1 MSIHRIPGLS
11 SRAAILAT
19 VCGSLV
25 GGSFACAPALPP
37 KELVA
42 ARAEYAQAATGDT
55 ARRKPAELHVAKEAL
70 DHAER
75 TFSDTGESQASA
87 DDGYLALCS
96 VQMAESLSVAAAWD
110 EQRTD
115 GERQIGV
122 TKDGMIETGGAKLKA
137 AEGTIVAGDAALSRS
152 KDQTK
157 AAKLTAEQEKQGRLA
172 AEQKATD
179 AMEALSRSL
188 ATKHDER
195 GTVITISG
203 GVLFVTGKADLLPG
217 AKAQLDLVGDA
228 LKVQAEHH
236 FTVEGHTDTQGTDA
250 INDDLS
256 QRRADAV
263 RDYLIVRGV
272 AADAISSKGY
282 GSHRAVADN
291 KTVEGRA
298 MNRRVEIV
306 VGAK

>member
-1 MSIHRIPGLS
+1 MSTETISTFS
-11 SRAAILAT
+11 SRGALLALLCGAFVT
-19 VCGSLV
+19 GSL
-25 GGSFACAPALPP
+25 ACATAMPP

-42 ARAEYAQAATGDT
+42 ARAEYAQAASGDT

-70 DHAER
+70 DRAER
-75 TFSDTGESQASA
+75 TFADTGESQAAA

-96 VQMAESLSVAAAWD
+96 VQTAESLSVAAAWD
-110 EQRTD
+110 EQRAD
-115 GERQIGV
+115 GEKQIGI
-122 TKDGMIETGGAKLKA
+122 TKDSMIAEGGAKLKV
-137 AEGTIVAGDAALSRS
+137 AEGSLAAGDAALAKSE
-152 KDQTK
+152 DQTK
-157 AAKLTAEQEKQGRLA
+157 AAKLTAEQEKAGRLA
-172 AEQKATD
+172 AEKKASD

-217 AKAQLDLVGDA
+217 AKAQLDLVADA

-236 FTVEGHTDTQGTDA
+236 FTVEGYTDSQGTDA
-250 INDDLS
+250 INDELS
-256 QRRADAV
+256 QHRADAV

-272 AADAISSKGY
+272 APDAITAKGF
-282 GSHRAVADN
+282 GSRRAIADN

>member
-1 MSIHRIPGLS
+1 MSTDRIATLS
-11 SRAAILAT
+11 SRSALLAI

-25 GGSFACAPALPP
+25 TGSLACATALPP

-42 ARAEYAQAATGDT
+42 ARAEYTQAATGDT
-55 ARRKPAELHVAKEAL
+55 AKRKPAELHVAREAL
-70 DHAER
+70 DRAER
-75 TFSDTGESQASA
+75 TFADQGASQASA
-87 DDGYLALCS
+87 DDAYLALCS
-96 VQMAESLSVAAAWD
+96 VQTAESLSVAAAWD
-110 EQRTD
+110 ERRAD
-115 GERQIGV
+115 GEKQIGL
-122 TKDGMIETGGAKLKA
+122 TKDGMIEAGGTKLKA
-137 AEGTIVAGDAALSRS
+137 AEGSIAAGDVALARS

-157 AAKLTAEQEKQGRLA
+157 AAKLTAEQEKAGRLA
-172 AEQKATD
+172 AEQKASD
-179 AMEALSRSL
+179 AMDALSRSL
-188 ATKHDER
+188 ATKHDDR

-203 GVLFVTGKADLLPG
+203 GVLFITGKADLLPG
-217 AKAQLDLVGDA
+217 AKAQLDLVADA
-228 LKVQAEHH
+228 LMAQAEHH
-236 FTVEGHTDTQGTDA
+236 FTVEGHTDSQGTDA

-272 AADAISSKGY
+272 AADAISAKGY
-282 GSHRAVADN
+282 GSHRAIADN